1 MCILNINRT
10 TSGVFGN
17 MRMNGNVYSNCVLGL
32 MLDGDKFFR
41 QNIVCGKNGVAEF
54 KLSNNF
60 DINRSIACIMVQE
73 DKPYKAIMW
82 GGNVRNVRSEI
93 LDRLS
98 NNVGRM
104 SATISAKKVKN
115 VAKIEN
121 NAEYKETKNANMK
134 KEQMED
140 STGIS
145 LAEYGDEIV
154 GEKSV
159 NHAEGNINAIK
170 DKIGENDS
178 IDEKNN
184 INQDVVDTAKVAG
197 RVDVYKCRD
206 TDDIAGVTALFE
218 ENDSEVEKTIS
229 ATIASKGEPNFFE
242 MISDQ
247 IDELFA
253 KYPEESRLGAI
264 VPNSKWVKVNFE
276 EGSRTYVIG
285 LIYDNETIKYV
296 SYGVPGKK
304 DDEVPD
310 TIDDYY
316 QWIPIDPNN
325 LDGDGYFVMYQDAE
339 TGETIKL

>member
-1 MCILNINRT
+1 
-10 TSGVFGN
+10 
-17 MRMNGNVYSNCVLGL
+17 
-32 MLDGDKFFR
+32 
-41 QNIVCGKNGVAEF
+41 
-54 KLSNNF
+54 
-60 DINRSIACIMVQE
+60 
-73 DKPYKAIMW
+73 
-82 GGNVRNVRSEI
+82 
-93 LDRLS
+93 
-98 NNVGRM
+98 
-104 SATISAKKVKN
+104 
-115 VAKIEN
+115 
-121 NAEYKETKNANMK
+121 
-134 KEQMED
+134 MED

-218 ENDSEVEKTIS
+218 EDDSEVEKTIS

>member
-1 MCILNINRT
+1 
-10 TSGVFGN
+10 

-82 GGNVRNVRSEI
+82 GGNFRNVRSEI

-98 NNVGRM
+98 NNVGRV

-218 ENDSEVEKTIS
+218 
-229 ATIASKGEPNFFE
+229 
-242 MISDQ
+242 
-247 IDELFA
+247 
-253 KYPEESRLGAI
+253 
-264 VPNSKWVKVNFE
+264 
-276 EGSRTYVIG
+276 
-285 LIYDNETIKYV
+285 
-296 SYGVPGKK
+296 
-304 DDEVPD
+304 
-310 TIDDYY
+310 
-316 QWIPIDPNN
+316 
-325 LDGDGYFVMYQDAE
+325 
-339 TGETIKL
+339 